1 MNKLFVCLLALASI
15 TLHGCGVYD
24 DADASSRKC
33 VDSITLKRFPCPKP
47 KPNPNPQPVPAP
59 TPAPSFSVQDV
70 TVSEDAGTATIHIV
84 KTAAN
89 GSSSSLTYTTANIS
103 AAAGSDYTTTS
114 GTINFADG
122 DTDKT
127 VTVPITDDTVQES
140 SETFALNLTSVTN
153 ATVAKNGTVTI
164 LDNDLAPISVPSL
177 SVTNVSVNEDAG
189 SVTFNI
195 HRSGD
200 VTRSTS
206 FEWTTVDGTAV
217 AGTNYTASSGG
228 RTFAIGA
235 TDMTATVPIL
245 DDGVVTSNLTFG
257 INLSIL
263 TNGTVSKNGTVTV
276 VNTDT
281 ATAPEPTPQTGWL
294 ASPSLSGLDA
304 IASEFDYN
312 TGISP
317 APVPGSNVP
326 DTLGAFR
333 FVCGAGQLLYDDPI
347 MYPGQPGK
355 SHLHQFY
362 GNLSATGN
370 STFTSL
376 RTGGKSTCGDPSGN
390 AVNRSAYW
398 MPALLDGLG
407 HVIQPDQTVVYYKRY
422 PASSWQC
429 TDGRVAKGCLPLPQG
444 LRYIFGRDMSNL
456 SAPPT
461 GSFHFLCYDP
471 TNSQG
476 SVSTLAAALVNCKA
490 GAQLVATINAPSCW
504 DGKNLDSPNH
514 RDHVA
519 YMVDSHNGY
528 TKCPDTH
535 PYVIPEFT
543 MNTYYRVVA
552 GEDTS
557 HWHFSSDE
565 MAPNEPAGSTYHA
578 DWFGAWDPTV
588 MMMWTDNCINKL
600 LNCSSGIL
608 GNGYAINGA
617 SQPYYNGVQTWNNP
631 NRLVAVPAHP

>member
-1 MNKLFVCLLALASI
+1 MRKLILAATLLLAACTGGDKFSNS
-15 TLHGCGVYD
+15 TGPVS
-24 DADASSRKC
+24 A
-33 VDSITLKRFPCPKP
+33 
-47 KPNPNPQPVPAP
+47 PQPAKGDLQVMAGKP
-59 TPAPSFSVQDV
+59 TMLHVSSATVTEGQTATLTISLSGGNGRPV
-70 TVSEDAGTATIHIV
+70 TVSWTDGARTGIVTI
-84 KTAAN
+84 
-89 GSSSSLTYTTANIS
+89 TTKAPANILE
-103 AAAGSDYTTTS
+103 YTRDDSEVNGTRIVTIKAKAIS
-114 GTINFADG
+114 GTTGA
-122 DTDKT
+122 
-127 VTVPITDDTVQES
+127 S
-140 SETFALNLTSVTN
+140 AS
-153 ATVAKNGTVTI
+153 GTVTI
-164 LDNDLAPISVPSL
+164 LDNDTASPTTQTCP
-177 SVTNVSVNEDAG
+177 DG
-189 SVTFNI
+189 SVIPTDQTCPAPKPTTQTCPGGSVI
-195 HRSGD
+195 PATDTCPPVITPVPTGD
-200 VTRSTS
+200 V
-206 FEWTTVDGTAV
+206 
-217 AGTNYTASSGG
+217 
-228 RTFAIGA
+228 
-235 TDMTATVPIL
+235 
-245 DDGVVTSNLTFG
+245 
-257 INLSIL
+257 LS
-263 TNGTVSKNGTVTV
+263 
-276 VNTDT
+276 
-281 ATAPEPTPQTGWL
+281 PT
-294 ASPSLSGLDA
+294 LSGLPS
-304 IASEFDYN
+304 IASEFDSYS
-312 TGISP
+312 GIEP
-317 APVPGSNVP
+317 APIPGSNVP

-370 STFTSL
+370 STYDSL
-376 RTGGKSTCGDPSGN
+376 RRAGATTCGNPSAN

-398 MPALLDGLG
+398 MPALLDGFG

-429 TDGRVAKGCLPLPQG
+429 TDGRVAKGCLPLPNG

-456 SAPPT
+456 AAPPT

-476 SVSTLAAALVNCKA
+476 SVSTLAAALVNCRA

-504 DGKNLDSPNH
+504 DGKRLDSANH

-519 YMVDSHNGY
+519 YMVDSHMGY
-528 TKCPDTH
+528 VKCPDDH

-578 DWFGAWDPTV
+578 DWFGAWDNTV
-588 MMMWTDNCINKL
+588 MMMWTDNCIGKL

-608 GNGYAINGA
+608 GNGYEIKGA

-631 NRLVAVPAHP
+631 NRLVPVPVRP